1 MDYVDHVDHVNTSP
15 PLRYCSTLA
24 KVLKFAKSKSDECIS
39 TAQLSSNT
47 H

>member
-1 MDYVDHVDHVNTSP
+1 MGYVDHVNASP
-15 PLRYCSTLA
+15 PLRYCPMLA
-24 KVLKFAKSKSDECIS
+24 GVLKFAKSKSDECIS